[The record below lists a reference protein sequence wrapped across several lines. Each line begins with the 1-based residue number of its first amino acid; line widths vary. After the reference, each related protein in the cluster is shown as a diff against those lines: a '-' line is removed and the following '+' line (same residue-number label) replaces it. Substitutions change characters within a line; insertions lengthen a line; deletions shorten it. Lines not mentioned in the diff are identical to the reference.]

1 MQWNDHSRIEGRHAT
16 FSASKYNW
24 LNYTDD
30 KLVTVYDNIKA
41 KYRWTVLHA
50 FATTCIRLVQNLPR
64 SHKTLNQYVN
74 DAIGFRMDPE
84 VLLYYSDDFF
94 GTDDTIA
101 FRVHLLRINDYKSGE
116 IEAHMEQLLI
126 YDALFCLEYAVS
138 PYEIDHEL
146 RIYQND
152 DVSIYN
158 PTGQEIMDICDRI
171 IRFNKLLIQH
181 RKQEV

>member
-1 MQWNDHSRIEGRHAT
+1 
-16 FSASKYNW
+16 
-24 LNYTDD
+24 
-30 KLVTVYDNIKA
+30 
-41 KYRWTVLHA
+41 
-50 FATTCIRLVQNLPR
+50 
-64 SHKTLNQYVN
+64 
-74 DAIGFRMDPE
+74 MDPE

-94 GTDDTIA
+94 GTADTIA
-101 FRVHLLRINDYKSGE
+101 FRDNLLRIHDYKSGE

-152 DVSIYN
+152 DVNIYN
-158 PTGQEIMDICDRI
+158 PTGQEIMDVCDKI